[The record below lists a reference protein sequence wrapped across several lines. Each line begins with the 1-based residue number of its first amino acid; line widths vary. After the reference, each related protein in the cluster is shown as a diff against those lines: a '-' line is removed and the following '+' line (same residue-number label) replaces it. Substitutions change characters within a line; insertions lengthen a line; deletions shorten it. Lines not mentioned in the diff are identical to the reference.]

1 MDKKDIFDEEYDRI
15 NGQQDHDDYAFDTW
29 SNYNVKPKKH
39 NQNKASHVALTIM
52 LIITCIALTGCS
64 MLASYLTNPIL
75 PSTSSTG
82 DVRKDVLDSVIDFMD
97 YNFYQDIDEET
108 WQMAVEQA
116 GVALLQYAGDQF
128 TFLMSPQSY
137 YDYLNSTTTTATAA
151 SNMGELF
158 GITYS
163 MADKG
168 MTVSSVSTDSAVYGN
183 LYKDDLIVKLSNIQE
198 YQPIRNSD
206 GDLLAD
212 VNGNMLVKRH
222 LNGKP
227 DTIASATYPDGYVL
241 EGKTTTEV
249 GQYLMFVYS
258 ATFHVLRNGEIQT
271 VTVARNAIGINEKK
285 TEQKRYDFNFV
296 EYYFSDDVTNVSV
309 TNQNGAAT
317 NTKTERGLDKLPNN
331 TGYIHLTQFDETSDK
346 ETCYTEMKTAMELF
360 KDSGCQRLVLDLKGN
375 PGGYVNLA
383 ANIAGLFIH
392 TDNLTELQS
401 KSVTTNVK
409 NVANKTT
416 VYGNG
421 LLVTTLTDRNGYN
434 QCYQVPS
441 SYYNYFPQSQLDG
454 NKKRII
460 VWTDG
465 GSASASELLTGTL
478 LDYGTAVQMGT
489 KSYGKGIAQTIETLN
504 ITGSYT
510 DINGIVH
517 SNGNWA
523 VYYTFAK
530 YYSPLGKNI
539 HGVGYTPAEQYTAS
553 TYADLAN
560 LANTYWAE

>member
-1 MDKKDIFDEEYDRI
+1 MDERDFFDEEYDRK
-15 NGQQDHDDYAFDTW
+15 NGQQSDSNSTFDTW
-29 SNYNVKPKKH
+29 SNYNVKPIKP
-39 NQNKASHVALTIM
+39 NKNKSSHIALTIM
-52 LIITCIALTGCS
+52 LIITCIALTGCGI
-64 MLASYLTNPIL
+64 LASYITNSITPT
-75 PSTSSTG
+75 PSTG
-82 DVRKDVLDSVIDFMD
+82 DVRKDVLDGVIDFMD

-108 WQMAVEQA
+108 WQIAVEQA
-116 GVALLQYAGDQF
+116 GVTLLQYAGDQF

-168 MTVSSVSTDSAVYGN
+168 MTISSVSTDSAVYGN
-183 LYKDDLIVKLSNIQE
+183 LYEDDLIVKLSNIQE
-198 YQPIRNSD
+198 YQPIRNSN

-212 VNGNMLVKRH
+212 ANGNMLVKRH

-227 DTIASATYPDGYVL
+227 DTIASTTYPDGYVL

-258 ATFHVLRNGEIQT
+258 ATFHVLRNGEIKT
-271 VTVARNAIGINEKK
+271 VTVARNAIGIKEQK

-296 EYYFSDDVTNVSV
+296 EYYFSDDVTNISIE
-309 TNQNGAAT
+309 NQNGAAT
-317 NTKTERGLDKLPNN
+317 NTKTERGLDKLPKD
-331 TGYIHLTQFDETSDK
+331 TGYIHLMQFDEISDT
-346 ETCYTEMKTAMELF
+346 ETCYTEMKSAMQLF

-392 TDNLTELQS
+392 PDNLTELQT

-409 NVANKTT
+409 DVANKTK
-416 VYGNG
+416 VYGTG
-421 LLVTTLTDRNGYN
+421 YLVTTLTDRDGYN
-434 QCYQVPS
+434 QCYKVPS
-441 SYYNYFPQSQLDG
+441 SYYDYFPQSELDG
-454 NKKRII
+454 GKKRIV

-489 KSYGKGIAQTIETLN
+489 QSYGKGIAQTIQTLN
-504 ITGSYT
+504 ITGNYT

-517 SNGNWA
+517 TNGNWA

-539 HGVGYTPAEQYTAS
+539 HKVGYTPAEEYTAS
-553 TYADLAN
+553 TYADLWTCAKN
-560 LANTYWAE
+560 YWGI

>member
-1 MDKKDIFDEEYDRI
+1 MDERDFFDEEYDRK
-15 NGQQDHDDYAFDTW
+15 NGQQSDSNSTFDTW
-29 SNYNVKPKKH
+29 SNYNVKPIKP
-39 NQNKASHVALTIM
+39 NKNKSSHIALTIM
-52 LIITCIALTGCS
+52 LIITCIALTGCGI
-64 MLASYLTNPIL
+64 LASYITNSITPT
-75 PSTSSTG
+75 PSTG

-116 GVALLQYAGDQF
+116 GVTLLQYAGDQF

-168 MTVSSVSTDSAVYGN
+168 MTISSVSTDSAVYGN
-183 LYKDDLIVKLSNIQE
+183 LYEDDLIVKLSDIQE
-198 YQPIRNSD
+198 YQPIRNSN

-227 DTIASATYPDGYVL
+227 DTIASTTYPDGYVL

-258 ATFHVLRNGEIQT
+258 ATFHVLRNGEIKT
-271 VTVARNAIGINEKK
+271 VTVARNAIGIKEQK

-296 EYYFSDDVTNVSV
+296 EYYFSDDVTNISIE
-309 TNQNGAAT
+309 NQNGAAT
-317 NTKTERGLDKLPNN
+317 NTKTERGLDKLPKD
-331 TGYIHLTQFDETSDK
+331 TGYIHLTQFDEISDT
-346 ETCYTEMKTAMELF
+346 ETCYTEMKSAMQLF

-392 TDNLTELQS
+392 PDNLTELQI

-409 NVANKTT
+409 DVASKTK
-416 VYGNG
+416 VYGTG
-421 LLVTTLTDRNGYN
+421 YLVTTLTDRDDYN
-434 QCYQVPS
+434 QCYKVPS
-441 SYYNYFPQSQLDG
+441 SYYDYFPQSELDG
-454 NKKRII
+454 GKKRIV

-489 KSYGKGIAQTIETLN
+489 QSYGKGIAQTIQTLN
-504 ITGSYT
+504 ITGNYT

-517 SNGNWA
+517 TNGNWA

-539 HGVGYTPAEQYTAS
+539 HKVGYAPAEEYTAS
-553 TYADLAN
+553 TYADLWTCAKN
-560 LANTYWAE
+560 YWGI

>member
-1 MDKKDIFDEEYDRI
+1 MDERDFFDEEYDRK
-15 NGQQDHDDYAFDTW
+15 NGQQSDSNSTFDTW
-29 SNYNVKPKKH
+29 SNYNVKPIKP
-39 NQNKASHVALTIM
+39 NKNKSSHIALTIM
-52 LIITCIALTGCS
+52 LIITCIALTGCGI
-64 MLASYLTNPIL
+64 LASYITNSITPT
-75 PSTSSTG
+75 PSTG
-82 DVRKDVLDSVIDFMD
+82 DVRKDVLDGVIDFMD
-97 YNFYQDIDEET
+97 YNFYQDIDDET

-116 GVALLQYAGDQF
+116 GVTLLQYAGDQF

-168 MTVSSVSTDSAVYGN
+168 MTISSVSTDSAVYGN
-183 LYKDDLIVKLSNIQE
+183 LYEDDLIVKLSDIQE
-198 YQPIRNSD
+198 YQPIRNSN

-212 VNGNMLVKRH
+212 ANGNMLVKRH

-227 DTIASATYPDGYVL
+227 DTIASTTYPDGYVL

-258 ATFHVLRNGEIQT
+258 ATFHVLRNGEIKT
-271 VTVARNAIGINEKK
+271 VTVARNAIGIKEQK

-296 EYYFSDDVTNVSV
+296 EYYFSDDVTNISIE
-309 TNQNGAAT
+309 NQNGAAT
-317 NTKTERGLDKLPNN
+317 NTKTERGLDKLPKD
-331 TGYIHLTQFDETSDK
+331 TGYIHLTQFDEISDT
-346 ETCYTEMKTAMELF
+346 ETCYTEMKSAMQLF

-392 TDNLTELQS
+392 PDNLTELQT

-409 NVANKTT
+409 DVANKTK
-416 VYGNG
+416 VYGTG
-421 LLVTTLTDRNGYN
+421 YLVTTLTDRDGYN
-434 QCYQVPS
+434 QCYKVPS
-441 SYYNYFPQSQLDG
+441 SYYDYFPQSELDG
-454 NKKRII
+454 GKKRIV

-489 KSYGKGIAQTIETLN
+489 ESYGKGIAQTIQTLN
-504 ITGSYT
+504 ITGNYT

-517 SNGNWA
+517 TNGNWA

-539 HGVGYTPAEQYTAS
+539 HKVGYAPAEEYTAS
-553 TYADLAN
+553 TYTDLWTCAKN
-560 LANTYWAE
+560 YWGI

>member
-1 MDKKDIFDEEYDRI
+1 MDERDFFDEEYDRK
-15 NGQQDHDDYAFDTW
+15 NGQQSDSNSTFDTW
-29 SNYNVKPKKH
+29 SNYNVKPIKP
-39 NQNKASHVALTIM
+39 NKNKSSHIALTIM
-52 LIITCIALTGCS
+52 LIITCIALTGCGI
-64 MLASYLTNPIL
+64 LASYITNSITPT
-75 PSTSSTG
+75 PSTG

-116 GVALLQYAGDQF
+116 GVTLLQYAGDQF

-163 MADKG
+163 MVDKG
-168 MTVSSVSTDSAVYGN
+168 MTISSVSTDSAVYGN
-183 LYKDDLIVKLSNIQE
+183 LYEDDLIVKLSDIQE
-198 YQPIRNSD
+198 YQPIRNSN

-227 DTIASATYPDGYVL
+227 DTIASTTYPDGYVL

-258 ATFHVLRNGEIQT
+258 ATFHVLRNGEIKT
-271 VTVARNAIGINEKK
+271 VTVARNAIGIKEQK

-296 EYYFSDDVTNVSV
+296 EYYFSDDVTNISIE
-309 TNQNGAAT
+309 NQNGAAT
-317 NTKTERGLDKLPNN
+317 NTKTERGLDKLPKD
-331 TGYIHLTQFDETSDK
+331 TGYIHLTQFDEISDT
-346 ETCYTEMKTAMELF
+346 ETCYTEMKSAMQLF

-392 TDNLTELQS
+392 PDNLTELQI

-409 NVANKTT
+409 DVASKTK
-416 VYGNG
+416 VYGTG
-421 LLVTTLTDRNGYN
+421 YLVTTLTDRDDYN
-434 QCYQVPS
+434 QCYKVPS
-441 SYYNYFPQSQLDG
+441 SYYDYFPQSELDG
-454 NKKRII
+454 GKKRIV

-489 KSYGKGIAQTIETLN
+489 QSYGKGIAQTIQTLN
-504 ITGSYT
+504 ITGNYT

-517 SNGNWA
+517 TNGNWA

-539 HGVGYTPAEQYTAS
+539 HKVGYAPAEEYTAS
-553 TYADLAN
+553 TYADLWTCAKN
-560 LANTYWAE
+560 YWGI

>member
-1 MDKKDIFDEEYDRI
+1 MDERDIFDEEYDRI
-15 NGQQDHDDYAFDTW
+15 NGQQSDFNSAFNNW
-29 SNYNVKPKKH
+29 SNHNTPPQQPK
-39 NQNKASHVALTIM
+39 QNKSLRIVLTAVLMVFCLVFGWALGSVT
-52 LIITCIALTGCS
+52 
-64 MLASYLTNPIL
+64 
-75 PSTSSTG
+75 STSTTPSTG

-198 YQPIRNSD
+198 YQPIRNSN

-212 VNGNMLVKRH
+212 INGNMLVKRDA
-222 LNGKP
+222 NGKP
-227 DTIASATYPDGYVL
+227 ITIASASYPDGYVL

-249 GQYLMFVYS
+249 GKYLMFVYS
-258 ATFHVLRNGEIQT
+258 ATFHVLRDGEIQT

-296 EYYFSDDVTNVSV
+296 EYYFSDDVTNVSI

-317 NTKTERGLDKLPNN
+317 NTKTERGLDNLPNN

-360 KDSGCQRLVLDLKGN
+360 AKSGCKRLVLDLKGN

-383 ANIAGLFIH
+383 VNIAGLFIGK
-392 TDNLTELQS
+392 DNLSANDLN
-401 KSVTTNVK
+401 KVTTDVK
-409 NVANKTT
+409 SVANKTT
-416 VYGNG
+416 VYGDG

-434 QCYQVPS
+434 QSYKIPS
-441 SYYNYFPQSQLDG
+441 SYRNYFKAEDDD

-504 ITGSYT
+504 ITGSYI

-539 HGVGYTPAEQYTAS
+539 HGEGYTPIADYTAS
-553 TYADLAN
+553 TYADLVN